1 VKLYLLSC
9 FLYFIVII
17 LGQYIVQGLCKD
29 HTVSQYPF

>member
-1 VKLYLLSC
+1 MTTIAKC
-9 FLYFIVII
+9 LYFIVII